1 MKYDTMFTVTIY
13 VEDNGELELLENNLN
28 IIDGSVILKV
38 EHRKI
43 GIYVDILIPSMDLL
57 YMLGKYVGCDKKR
70 VFNKDL

>member
-57 YMLGKYVGCDKKR
+57 YMLGKYVGCDKKG
-70 VFNKDL
+70 FNKDL